1 MVHYSFMTNYPGAGQ
16 ISTGFHQA
24 MTRLKAALLVAC
36 LLFGLPTLAL
46 AQSTSAAAESGT
58 GINIASVKAQVE
70 GLKLELNQI
79 EAGLERRSLSTELL
93 GVQRQRLDD
102 IGIQLRKF
110 GDELNPRAESL
121 RSRIKE
127 LGPEPDSKSTPES
140 PEIAKDRAD
149 RDRALKEVD
158 ELIKITR
165 SAALQ
170 ASQLVDLVVEK
181 RRDAFQA
188 HLFERTSSLLAPG
201 LWVDVVLGLPKDIS
215 AFVILST
222 NTIGRIIDVRG
233 LLGLGF
239 LLIGLASLV
248 AIMWLTLDVTHKI
261 AAARFPDANP
271 SPFRKSLRT
280 IFYALMGFA
289 LPTLAGFVMIEA
301 FSSLG
306 MVPQRLETILV
317 PFVRGLAFIGFA
329 RGLVVGL
336 TAVKHPI
343 WSLLNLSPQLVKD
356 LRSLVLVTMS
366 LLVAGQ
372 VVEAVI
378 QTIAAGLPLTVAT
391 RGSFAVLIAV
401 VMMRGLQKLAAGHV
415 AVEEDWCNRA
425 FLSPT
430 WLAMVRLV
438 VWLSLIL
445 TVLAAFFGYVA
456 LSAFVVEQLIRS
468 LEVLV
473 LYILASRVMDEGIA
487 ALLQPGSRTLI
498 WMETTVGL
506 PQRSLNQLGV
516 LASGLLQLLALGMA
530 LMIVLVPWGI
540 QSADVWSSLRAVVF
554 GLTIGDVT
562 LSIATVVVALAS
574 FVIAIVMTRAIQRWM
589 KQRYLPQTQ
598 LDSGIKNSLTT
609 GVGYIGF
616 IGAAALS
623 LSSLGL
629 SLDRLAIVAGAL
641 SVGIGFGLQSI
652 VNNFVSGLIL
662 LWERSVRVGDLVIV
676 GDEQGHVRRINIRAT
691 EIETFDRST
700 VIVPNSNLV
709 SGVVKNRVH
718 SGRMGRVLIALP
730 MPRDIDIDAF
740 SSLLFELTSKHGD
753 ILPDPK
759 PAVLLKLIT
768 ETTLNFELVAFVAE
782 VDTVAK
788 VSSELS
794 ISIWREVRALGMLT
808 PRKTILTI
816 ESSSSVAQAVLS
828 SPEPVS
834 SLSDKK
840 A

>member
-1 MVHYSFMTNYPGAGQ
+1 MAHHFFMADKTGAGQ
-16 ISTGFHQA
+16 TGAGFYSV
-24 MTRLKAALLVAC
+24 MMRSLLMVC
-36 LLFGLPTLAL
+36 LLLGLPALAL
-46 AQSTSAAAESGT
+46 AQSALGASEGGT
-58 GINIASVKAQVE
+58 GVNLAAVKSQVE

-79 EAGLERRSLSTELL
+79 EAGLERRALSTEVLV
-93 GVQRQRLDD
+93 VQRQRLDD

-110 GDELNPRAESL
+110 GEELNPRAELL

-127 LGPEPDSKSTPES
+127 LGPEPDSKAPPES

-181 RRDAFQA
+181 RREAFQA

-201 LWVDVVLGLPKDIS
+201 LWVDVVMGLPKDMS

-222 NTIGRIIDVRG
+222 NTLGRIIDVRG
-233 LLGLGF
+233 LLGLA
-239 LLIGLASLV
+239 LLMAGLASLV
-248 AIMWLTLDVTHKI
+248 VITWLTLDVTHKI
-261 AAARFPDANP
+261 AAARFPDTNP
-271 SPFRKSLRT
+271 SPFRKSLRAV
-280 IFYALMGFA
+280 FYALTGFA
-289 LPTLAGFVMIEA
+289 LPTLAGFVMLEI
-301 FSSLG
+301 FTSLG
-306 MVPQRLETILV
+306 MVPPRLETIVL

-336 TAVKHPI
+336 TAVKHPV
-343 WSLLNLSPQLVKD
+343 WSLINLSPRLVGD
-356 LRSLVLVTMS
+356 LRTLVLMTMS

-401 VMMRGLQKLAAGHV
+401 VMMRGLQHLAAGHV
-415 AVEEDWCNRA
+415 AVEEDWCSRP
-425 FLSPT
+425 FLSAT
-430 WLAMVRLV
+430 WLAVIRLV
-438 VWLSLIL
+438 VWLSLVL
-445 TVLAAFFGYVA
+445 SVLAAFFGYVA
-456 LSAFVVEQLIRS
+456 LSAFVVEQLIRA

-473 LYILASRVMDEGIA
+473 LYVLAGRLVEEGIM

-516 LASGLLQLLALGMA
+516 LASGLLQLLILGMA

-562 LSIATVVVALAS
+562 LSIATVVVALTS
-574 FVIAIVMTRAIQRWM
+574 FVLAIVMTRAVQRWM

-616 IGAAALS
+616 VGAAALS

-730 MPRDIDIDAF
+730 MPRDINIDAF
-740 SSLLFELTSKHGD
+740 TSLLFELTSKHAD
-753 ILPDPK
+753 ILNDPK
-759 PAVLLKLIT
+759 PAAFLKLIT

-782 VDTVAK
+782 VDTVAR

-794 ISIWREVRALGMLT
+794 ISIWREVRALGML
-808 PRKTILTI
+808 PSGKTVLTI
-816 ESSSSVAQAVLS
+816 ETPASAAQAVM
-828 SPEPVS
+828 S
-834 SLSDKK
+834 SLDPASLPTDKK

>member
-16 ISTGFHQA
+16 ISTGFHHA

-79 EAGLERRSLSTELL
+79 EAGLERRSLSNELL

-149 RDRALKEVD
+149 GDRALKEVD

-438 VWLSLIL
+438 VWLSLIV

>member
-1 MVHYSFMTNYPGAGQ
+1 MAHHFFMADKTGEGH
-16 ISTGFHQA
+16 IGMGFHPVIG
-24 MTRLKAALLVAC
+24 RLKAALLVAC
-36 LLFGLPTLAL
+36 ILFGLPAL
-46 AQSTSAAAESGT
+46 AIAQSGSGSEGGT

-79 EAGLERRSLSTELL
+79 EAGLERRSLSTEVLT
-93 GVQRQRLDD
+93 VQRQRLDD

-127 LGPEPDSKSTPES
+127 LGPEPDSKSPPES

-201 LWVDVVLGLPKDIS
+201 LWVDVVLGLPKDMS

-222 NTIGRIIDVRG
+222 NTLGRIIDARG
-233 LLGLGF
+233 LLGLG
-239 LLIGLASLV
+239 LLMAGLATLV

-271 SPFRKSLRT
+271 SPFRKSLRAV
-280 IFYALMGFA
+280 FYALMGFA
-289 LPTLAGFVMIEA
+289 LPTLAGFVMLET
-301 FSSLG
+301 FTSLG
-306 MVPQRLETILV
+306 MVPPRLETILL

-329 RGLVVGL
+329 RGLVAGL
-336 TAVKHPI
+336 TAVKHPV
-343 WSLLNLSPQLVKD
+343 WSLLNLSPQLVRD
-356 LRSLVLVTMS
+356 VRTLVLVTMS

-391 RGSFAVLIAV
+391 RGSFAVLVAI
-401 VMMRGLQKLAAGHV
+401 VMMRGLKNLAAGHV

-425 FLSPT
+425 FISST
-430 WLAMVRLV
+430 SLAVIRLV
-438 VWLSLIL
+438 VWLSL
-445 TVLAAFFGYVA
+445 VVSVVAAFFGYVA
-456 LSAFVVEQLIRS
+456 LSAFVVEQLVRS

-473 LYILASRVMDEGIA
+473 LYILASRLVEEGIA
-487 ALLQPGSRTLI
+487 ALLLPGSRTLV

-516 LASGLLQLLALGMA
+516 LASGLLQLLILGMA

-540 QSADVWSSLRAVVF
+540 QSADVWSSLRAVLF

-562 LSIATVVVALAS
+562 LSIATVVVALTS
-574 FVIAIVMTRAIQRWM
+574 FVLAIVMTRAVQRWM

-609 GVGYIGF
+609 GIGYIGF
-616 IGAAALS
+616 LGAAALS

-730 MPRDIDIDAF
+730 MPRDLDIDAF
-740 SSLLFELTSKHGD
+740 RSLLFELTSKHND
-753 ILPDPK
+753 VLPDPK

-782 VDTVAK
+782 VDTVPR

-794 ISIWREVRALGMLT
+794 ISIWREVRALGMLPT
-808 PRKTILTI
+808 GKTVLTI
-816 ESSSSVAQAVLS
+816 ESPVSVAQAVMS
-828 SPEPVS
+828 SLDPVS
-834 SLSDKK
+834 SPSDKK

>member
-16 ISTGFHQA
+16 ISTGFHHA

-438 VWLSLIL
+438 VWLSLIV

-516 LASGLLQLLALGMA
+516 LASGLLQLLAIGMA

-718 SGRMGRVLIALP
+718 SGRMGRVLIAFP

>member
-16 ISTGFHQA
+16 ISTGFHHA

-46 AQSTSAAAESGT
+46 AQSTSAAVESGT

-438 VWLSLIL
+438 VWLSLIV

-516 LASGLLQLLALGMA
+516 LASGLLQLLAIGMA

-718 SGRMGRVLIALP
+718 SGRMGRVLIAFP

>member
-16 ISTGFHQA
+16 ISTGFHHA

-46 AQSTSAAAESGT
+46 AQSTSAAVESGT

-401 VMMRGLQKLAAGHV
+401 VMLRSKRIGAIGRSCRPHG
-415 AVEEDWCNRA
+415 
-425 FLSPT
+425 
-430 WLAMVRLV
+430 WL
-438 VWLSLIL
+438 W
-445 TVLAAFFGYVA
+445 
-456 LSAFVVEQLIRS
+456 
-468 LEVLV
+468 
-473 LYILASRVMDEGIA
+473 
-487 ALLQPGSRTLI
+487 
-498 WMETTVGL
+498 
-506 PQRSLNQLGV
+506 
-516 LASGLLQLLALGMA
+516 SGL
-530 LMIVLVPWGI
+530 
-540 QSADVWSSLRAVVF
+540 WS
-554 GLTIGDVT
+554 G
-562 LSIATVVVALAS
+562 
-574 FVIAIVMTRAIQRWM
+574 
-589 KQRYLPQTQ
+589 
-598 LDSGIKNSLTT
+598 
-609 GVGYIGF
+609 
-616 IGAAALS
+616 
-623 LSSLGL
+623 
-629 SLDRLAIVAGAL
+629 
-641 SVGIGFGLQSI
+641 
-652 VNNFVSGLIL
+652 
-662 LWERSVRVGDLVIV
+662 
-676 GDEQGHVRRINIRAT
+676 
-691 EIETFDRST
+691 
-700 VIVPNSNLV
+700 
-709 SGVVKNRVH
+709 
-718 SGRMGRVLIALP
+718 
-730 MPRDIDIDAF
+730 
-740 SSLLFELTSKHGD
+740 
-753 ILPDPK
+753 
-759 PAVLLKLIT
+759 
-768 ETTLNFELVAFVAE
+768 
-782 VDTVAK
+782 
-788 VSSELS
+788 
-794 ISIWREVRALGMLT
+794 
-808 PRKTILTI
+808 
-816 ESSSSVAQAVLS
+816 
-828 SPEPVS
+828 
-834 SLSDKK
+834 
-840 A
+840 

>member
-16 ISTGFHQA
+16 ISTGFHHA

-46 AQSTSAAAESGT
+46 AQSTSAAVESGT

-430 WLAMVRLV
+430 WLAMVRLI
-438 VWLSLIL
+438 VWLSLIV

-516 LASGLLQLLALGMA
+516 LASGLLQLLAIGMA

>member
-430 WLAMVRLV
+430 WLAMVRLI
-438 VWLSLIL
+438 VWLSLIV

-718 SGRMGRVLIALP
+718 SGRMGRVLIAFP

>member
-1 MVHYSFMTNYPGAGQ
+1 MAHHFFMADKTGAGQ
-16 ISTGFHQA
+16 TGAGFYSV
-24 MTRLKAALLVAC
+24 MMRSLLMVC
-36 LLFGLPTLAL
+36 LLLGLPALAL
-46 AQSTSAAAESGT
+46 AQSALGASEGGT
-58 GINIASVKAQVE
+58 GVNLAAVKAQVE

-79 EAGLERRSLSTELL
+79 EAGLERRALSTEVLV
-93 GVQRQRLDD
+93 VQRQRLDD

-110 GDELNPRAESL
+110 GEELNPRAELL

-127 LGPEPDSKSTPES
+127 LGPEPDSKAPPES

-181 RRDAFQA
+181 RREAFQA

-201 LWVDVVLGLPKDIS
+201 LWVDVVMGLPKDMS

-222 NTIGRIIDVRG
+222 NTLGRIIDVRG
-233 LLGLGF
+233 LLGLA
-239 LLIGLASLV
+239 LLMAGLASLV
-248 AIMWLTLDVTHKI
+248 VITWLTLDVTHKI
-261 AAARFPDANP
+261 AAARFPDTNP
-271 SPFRKSLRT
+271 SPFRKSLRAV
-280 IFYALMGFA
+280 FYALTGFA
-289 LPTLAGFVMIEA
+289 LPTLAGFVMLEI
-301 FSSLG
+301 FTSLG
-306 MVPQRLETILV
+306 MVPPRLETIVL

-336 TAVKHPI
+336 TAVKHPV
-343 WSLLNLSPQLVKD
+343 WSLINLSPRLVGD
-356 LRSLVLVTMS
+356 LRTLVLMTMS

-401 VMMRGLQKLAAGHV
+401 VMMRGLQHLAAGHV
-415 AVEEDWCNRA
+415 AVEEDWCSRP
-425 FLSPT
+425 FLSAT
-430 WLAMVRLV
+430 WLAVIRLV
-438 VWLSLIL
+438 VWLSLVL
-445 TVLAAFFGYVA
+445 SVLAAFFGYVA
-456 LSAFVVEQLIRS
+456 LSAFVVEQLIRA

-473 LYILASRVMDEGIA
+473 LYVLAGRLVEEGIM

-516 LASGLLQLLALGMA
+516 LASGLLQLLILGMA

-562 LSIATVVVALAS
+562 LSIATVVVALTS
-574 FVIAIVMTRAIQRWM
+574 FVLAIVMTRAVQRWM

-598 LDSGIKNSLTT
+598 LDSGIKNSLTI

-616 IGAAALS
+616 VGAAALS

-730 MPRDIDIDAF
+730 MPRDINIDAF
-740 SSLLFELTSKHGD
+740 TSLLFELTSKHAD
-753 ILPDPK
+753 ILNDPK
-759 PAVLLKLIT
+759 PAAFLKLIT

-782 VDTVAK
+782 VDTVAR
-788 VSSELS
+788 VSSDLS
-794 ISIWREVRALGMLT
+794 ISIWREVRALGML
-808 PRKTILTI
+808 PSGKTVLTI
-816 ESSSSVAQAVLS
+816 ETPASAAQAVM
-828 SPEPVS
+828 S
-834 SLSDKK
+834 SLDPASLPTDKK

>member
-16 ISTGFHQA
+16 ISTGFHHA

-36 LLFGLPTLAL
+36 LLFGFPTLAL
-46 AQSTSAAAESGT
+46 AQSTSAAVESGT

>member
-1 MVHYSFMTNYPGAGQ
+1 
-16 ISTGFHQA
+16 
-24 MTRLKAALLVAC
+24 
-36 LLFGLPTLAL
+36 
-46 AQSTSAAAESGT
+46 
-58 GINIASVKAQVE
+58 
-70 GLKLELNQI
+70 
-79 EAGLERRSLSTELL
+79 
-93 GVQRQRLDD
+93 
-102 IGIQLRKF
+102 
-110 GDELNPRAESL
+110 
-121 RSRIKE
+121 
-127 LGPEPDSKSTPES
+127 
-140 PEIAKDRAD
+140 
-149 RDRALKEVD
+149 
-158 ELIKITR
+158 
-165 SAALQ
+165 
-170 ASQLVDLVVEK
+170 
-181 RRDAFQA
+181 
-188 HLFERTSSLLAPG
+188 
-201 LWVDVVLGLPKDIS
+201 
-215 AFVILST
+215 
-222 NTIGRIIDVRG
+222 
-233 LLGLGF
+233 
-239 LLIGLASLV
+239 
-248 AIMWLTLDVTHKI
+248 MWLTLDVTHKI

-438 VWLSLIL
+438 VWLSLIV

-718 SGRMGRVLIALP
+718 SGRMGRVLIAFP

>member
-1 MVHYSFMTNYPGAGQ
+1 MTNYPGAGQ
-16 ISTGFHQA
+16 ISTGFHHA

-36 LLFGLPTLAL
+36 LLFGFPTLAL
-46 AQSTSAAAESGT
+46 AQSTSAAVESGT